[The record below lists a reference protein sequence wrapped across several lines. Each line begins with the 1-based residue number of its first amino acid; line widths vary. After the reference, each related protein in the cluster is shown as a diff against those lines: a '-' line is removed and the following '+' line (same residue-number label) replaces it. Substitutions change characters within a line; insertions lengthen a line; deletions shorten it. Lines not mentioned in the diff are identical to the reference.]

1 MRTGH
6 STLVDIEQHVG
17 LEHWRPYY
25 RMASDN
31 VHANAHGAYFRLGLG
46 PETNALLLVG
56 PSSMGLVDAGHSSAI
71 SLRQITVALLATRP
85 TLDGIVASNI
95 LSMLQDEIGQA
106 FLEVHHELEG
116 SNKTL

>member
-1 MRTGH
+1 
-6 STLVDIEQHVG
+6 
-17 LEHWRPYY
+17 
-25 RMASDN
+25 
-31 VHANAHGAYFRLGLG
+31 
-46 PETNALLLVG
+46 
-56 PSSMGLVDAGHSSAI
+56 MGLVDAGHSSAI